1 MVKYENER
9 SPQKREQYFKKLTEV
24 KAKLIAP
31 EITEVLEYVSEWYH
45 PVIREM
51 TGLDTFYSDPAW
63 IAKNLHYK
71 LMPMQAK
78 ESLELLEKLDLIEFN
93 ADEGRHRP
101 KGGTITPA
109 KQVQTMAAIRYHQ
122 KMIEIGRESITS
134 VDVSKREI
142 NSLTMCMSDDEF
154 EKIKEYVRKTCE
166 KAMKT
171 EGSSTNKKNIYQ
183 LNIQFFPFT
192 KDGTRREQKWK
203 LRE

>member
-93 ADEGRHRP
+93 ADEGRHGQKVVQLHLKAGKLPLSADSIYPSLP
-101 KGGTITPA
+101 K
-109 KQVQTMAAIRYHQ
+109 
-122 KMIEIGRESITS
+122 
-134 VDVSKREI
+134 
-142 NSLTMCMSDDEF
+142 SD
-154 EKIKEYVRKTCE
+154 CH
-166 KAMKT
+166 
-171 EGSSTNKKNIYQ
+171 
-183 LNIQFFPFT
+183 
-192 KDGTRREQKWK
+192 
-203 LRE
+203 